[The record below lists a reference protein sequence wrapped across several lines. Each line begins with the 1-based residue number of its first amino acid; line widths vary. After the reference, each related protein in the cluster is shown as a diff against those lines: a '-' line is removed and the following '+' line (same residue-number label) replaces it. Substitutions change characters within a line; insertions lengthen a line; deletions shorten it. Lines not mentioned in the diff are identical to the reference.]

1 MRLVLDWFV
10 NPDHV
15 PLFAV
20 DSGAEIVIPGDPDEP
35 LAAVVEGRA
44 ELALN
49 YQPNVTLA
57 RARGLPVRAVGV
69 LIDQV
74 LDTLMVR
81 ADGPVRRVRDLAGRR
96 VAYAVEPF
104 DRVMFQAMAQ
114 HAGLPPDAWTFVDVG
129 FGFTRAL
136 VESRVDAVMGA
147 FRNYEVIE
155 ASELGVPVRIFE
167 LADHGVPPFY
177 QLVFVARDDLD
188 TMQAAAIART
198 LRRIAQGISLAKADP
213 ERAFGAYVAANP
225 GHDDRFHRRAFAA
238 TVPAFA
244 ASQRQDARR
253 WREFAEFLH
262 SRGLLSTTP
271 PAAELFT
278 NELAA

>member
-20 DSGAEIVIPGDPDEP
+20 DCGAELVIPDDPDEP
-35 LAAVVEGRA
+35 LASVVEGRA
-44 ELALN
+44 SLALN

-57 RARGLPVRAVGV
+57 RSRGLPIRAVGV

-81 ADGPVRRVRDLAGRR
+81 ADGPVRAVRDLAGRR
-96 VAYAVEPF
+96 IAYAVDPF
-104 DRVMFQAMAQ
+104 DRVMFQTMAQ

-129 FGFTRAL
+129 FDFTRAL
-136 VESRVDAVMGA
+136 VEGRVDAVMGA

-155 ASELGVPVRIFE
+155 AEELGVPVRIFE

-188 TMQAAAIART
+188 AAKSAEISRT
-198 LRRIAQGISLAKADP
+198 LARIREGIALTKADP
-213 ERAFGAYVAANP
+213 GRALAAYFAMNP
-225 GHDDRFHRRAFAA
+225 SHDNRFHRRAFAA
-238 TVPAFA
+238 TLPAFA
-244 ASQRQDARR
+244 ASQSQDAER
-253 WREFAEFLH
+253 WRVFAEFLRA
-262 SRGLLSTTP
+262 RGLLDTM
-271 PAAELFT
+271 PAPADLFT